1 MSPLLVADALVVIR
15 GTRAVLDSVSVGVEA
30 GDRVGVVGRNGA
42 GKSTLLAALAGQ
54 LVPDGGRVARAGGVR
69 VGVLSQVDSLP
80 AQASVRDAVAG
91 GRPDHALL
99 ADAAARDVVAGVL
112 GGVSLDA
119 VVGQLSGGERRRAA
133 LAGLLLGDL
142 DVLLLDEPT
151 NHLDVEGV
159 AALARVLTATRPAV
173 VAVSHDRWFLDAIA
187 DRTWEVADGA
197 VHVTDGGY
205 AAYVLASTERQRAA
219 ALAEGRRTALLR
231 KELAWLRRGPPA
243 RSTKPRFRVE
253 AAAALIAAE
262 PAPRDSVSLRRVAAA
277 RLGRRVVELE
287 DATLTRGGRAV
298 LSQVTVRLAPG
309 ERVGVLGAN
318 GSGKTT
324 LLDALAGLTPPSAG
338 RRVVGASVRLA
349 YLDQEARALPDYPR
363 ALEAVEEVAR
373 VVVDADG
380 KEVTAARLAERVG
393 FTAARL
399 ATPVARLSGGE
410 RRRLQLLR
418 LLMASPNVLLLDEPT
433 NDLDVES
440 LAALEDLLDDWPG
453 TVVVVSHDR
462 YLLERVCDRQLG
474 LFGDGSVVDLPGGVE
489 DYLRRREAEAAPQP
503 PAPARSGV
511 RSTAAQRR
519 EAAKELARLERTMAR
534 LGEQELALHEAMT
547 AVAADHQQVAALD
560 VQARALRAQR
570 EEAEGRWL
578 ELAESVDG

>member
-519 EAAKELARLERTMAR
+519 DAAKELARLERTMAR

>member
-1 MSPLLVADALVVIR
+1 VSPLLVADALVVIR

-519 EAAKELARLERTMAR
+519 DAAKELARLERTMAR

>member
-1 MSPLLVADALVVIR
+1 VSPLLVADALVVIR